1 MTKVL
6 PELDEALSSEKGFSL
21 LIKGLPG
28 TGKTILALSAIAQ
41 FGGADALYISTRVSP
56 NSLYKQ
62 FPWLNECILPLNV
75 IDATKLY
82 ISADAQ
88 FGLQTFPEVLYSRL
102 RGIKKPATIVVDSWD
117 AMTAQIEDSKRVVSL
132 QAAIAELVRESRISL
147 ILVTE
152 SKEVTP
158 LDYLVD
164 GIVVLRNYEIDYRR
178 AREIE
183 IKKLRGI
190 EISQHKYPFT
200 LKGGEFQSF
209 KPFERRGIEKQRRAE
224 LVPNTETH
232 LSTGISDLDKI
243 LGGGFK
249 KGSFNIIEAGDNI
262 SILGYQSL
270 IAHMIINSIQQ
281 GNNCVCI
288 PCCGWD
294 ERRLRRGIL
303 PFVSEEDY
311 NKFFTVFEIG
321 SEKKEDERENVRIL
335 KGDLMKSDFSK
346 FIDFVSS
353 LEPPVMVI
361 IGVDML
367 EYPYQLKERGKLGE
381 MVGLLSRLMTD
392 MRDAGNVGAFGMTP
406 GLQLGRELIH
416 MSSTYLKLTVLH
428 KSVIL
433 YCDRPETK
441 LHCLE
446 NVVTDDTLRIKLT
459 SFV

>member
-28 TGKTILALSAIAQ
+28 TGKTILALSVIAE
-41 FGGADALYISTRVSP
+41 FGGSDALYMSTRVSP

-62 FPWLNECILPLNV
+62 FPWLNERSQPLNV

-82 ISADAQ
+82 ISADTH

-102 RGIKKPATIVVDSWD
+102 REIEKPATIAVDSWD
-117 AMTAQIEDSKRVVSL
+117 AMTSQVDDSKRVVSL
-132 QAAIAELVRESRISL
+132 QAAIAELVRESRINL
-147 ILVTE
+147 LLVTE
-152 SKEVTP
+152 SMEVTP

-164 GIVVLRNYEIDYRR
+164 GIVVLRSYEIDYRR

-190 EISQHKYPFT
+190 EIAQHKYPFT
-200 LKGGEFQSF
+200 LKGGRFQSF
-209 KPFERRGIEKQRRAE
+209 KPFERRSIEKRRRVE

-232 LSTGISDLDKI
+232 LSTGTSDLDKI
-243 LGGGFK
+243 IGGGFK
-249 KGSFNIIEAGDNI
+249 KGSFNIIEAEDNM
-262 SILGYQSL
+262 SIFGYQSI

-281 GNNCVCI
+281 GVNCVCI
-288 PCCGWD
+288 PCCDWD
-294 ERRLRRGIL
+294 EKRLRRGIL

-321 SEKKEDERENVRIL
+321 SEKEGGKRGNVRVL
-335 KGDLMKSDFSK
+335 RGESVKADLSQFRE
-346 FIDFVSS
+346 FVSS

-361 IGVDML
+361 IGVDTL
-367 EYPYQLKERGKLGE
+367 EYPYQLKEKGKIGE
-381 MVGLLSRLMTD
+381 MVGILSGMMTD
-392 MRDAGNVGAFGMTP
+392 IRELGNVATFGLTP
-406 GLQLGRELIH
+406 GLELGKSLIH
-416 MSSTYLKLTVLH
+416 LASTYFKLTELH
-428 KSVIL
+428 KSVVL
-433 YCDRPETK
+433 YCNRPETK

-446 NVVTDDTLRIKLT
+446 NVVTDDTLKIKLT
-459 SFV
+459 TIV

>member
-1 MTKVL
+1 M
-6 PELDEALSSEKGFSL
+6 
-21 LIKGLPG
+21 
-28 TGKTILALSAIAQ
+28 
-41 FGGADALYISTRVSP
+41 
-56 NSLYKQ
+56 
-62 FPWLNECILPLNV
+62 
-75 IDATKLY
+75 
-82 ISADAQ
+82 
-88 FGLQTFPEVLYSRL
+88 
-102 RGIKKPATIVVDSWD
+102 
-117 AMTAQIEDSKRVVSL
+117 
-132 QAAIAELVRESRISL
+132 
-147 ILVTE
+147 
-152 SKEVTP
+152 
-158 LDYLVD
+158 
-164 GIVVLRNYEIDYRR
+164 
-178 AREIE
+178 
-183 IKKLRGI
+183 
-190 EISQHKYPFT
+190 
-200 LKGGEFQSF
+200 
-209 KPFERRGIEKQRRAE
+209 
-224 LVPNTETH
+224 
-232 LSTGISDLDKI
+232 
-243 LGGGFK
+243 
-249 KGSFNIIEAGDNI
+249 
-262 SILGYQSL
+262 
-270 IAHMIINSIQQ
+270 
-281 GNNCVCI
+281 
-288 PCCGWD
+288 
-294 ERRLRRGIL
+294 RRGIL